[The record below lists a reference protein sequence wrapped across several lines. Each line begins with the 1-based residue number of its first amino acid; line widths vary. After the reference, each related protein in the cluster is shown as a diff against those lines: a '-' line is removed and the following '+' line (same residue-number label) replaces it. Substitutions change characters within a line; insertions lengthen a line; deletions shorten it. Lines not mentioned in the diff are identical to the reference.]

1 MDIINIFITSF
12 LIENVVL
19 TKFLGICPLIGSSNN
34 TKKAFGMGVAVII
47 VTSISSIS
55 LYLINNYILIPTN
68 TTYLLTIVAIL
79 LIAAIVQ
86 ILQMIVKNKFKNMY
100 MSFGIYLPLIT
111 TNCAVLG
118 TVLLGINNN
127 YNLLEY
133 ICFSLGSGLGFLFI
147 LYIFSSIRMR
157 LQSCKVPNCFKNYP
171 IALITIALI
180 TLIFTRY
187 I

>member
-1 MDIINIFITSF
+1 MNIINIFITSF
-12 LIENVVL
+12 LIENVIL

-34 TKKAFGMGVAVII
+34 TKKALGMGITVTI
-47 VTSISSIS
+47 VTVISSIC

-79 LIAAIVQ
+79 IIASIVQ
-86 ILQMIVKNKFKNMY
+86 VLQMIVKNKFKSMY

-127 YNLLEY
+127 YNLLQF
-133 ICFSLGSGLGFLFI
+133 IFFSLGSGLGFLLI
-147 LYIFSSIRMR
+147 LYVFSAIRMR
-157 LQSCKVPNCFKNYP
+157 LQSCKTPDCFKNYP

-180 TLIFTRY
+180 TLIFSRY